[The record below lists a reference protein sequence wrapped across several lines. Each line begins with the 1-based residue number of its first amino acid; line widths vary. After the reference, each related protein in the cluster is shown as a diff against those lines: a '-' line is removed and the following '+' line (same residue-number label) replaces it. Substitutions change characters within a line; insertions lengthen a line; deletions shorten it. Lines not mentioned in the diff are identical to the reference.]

1 MKKPLLLIISIFFTI
16 LALIGCVKKM
26 EKVTTI
32 LSGRVIE
39 ESQSMPLNNVNVVV
53 TNGNQEYTNT
63 HTGVTGTF
71 KLDVTFDDLN
81 DNYYLYLDDGNH
93 NKRLDLKGVGKSSY
107 DYKDIALYKD
117 SGGGGGGSA
126 TTPTVTTTT
135 PTNVTSNTA
144 TCGGNVTSDGGATII
159 QRGICYSTSQNP
171 TTEDN
176 VVTSGTGTGSFTC
189 HITGLSINTKYYV
202 RAYAI
207 NSYGTSY
214 GSQKSFTTTSG
225 GGGVNTPSV
234 TTSSVS
240 NVTTY
245 SVTCGGNVTEDGGA
259 IVTARGVCWNT
270 SGNPT
275 ISNQHTTDGTGTGQF
290 TSTITGLS
298 ANTTY
303 YVKAYATNSA
313 GTSYGTQKTFTTSG
327 GGGSA
332 VEEFSEGFESG
343 MPSGWTILD
352 ANDDSWTWTLTSDI
366 PSTWTYYATTLLDW
380 YRTGSN
386 AICSGSYI
394 NGVGSLTPN
403 EYLITPLASIKNSSI
418 FSFWAAACDA
428 EYPED
433 HFGVAISTTT
443 PTASAFTMLQEWTLT
458 AKDGGYGGMASR
470 NGNGAK
476 TGTWYQYSVNLS
488 AYAGQN
494 VYIAI
499 RHFNCNDQYIM
510 CVDDVQLSK
519 NGSGGQTYSYS
530 FESNWENWT
539 TIDADGDGYAWKRF
553 YGSDGNIGHNNSI
566 YTMGSQSY
574 DNDNQLVL
582 YPDNYL
588 VSPQKYTITAGARI
602 SFYVCAQDANYAAE
616 HYGVAISTVTSPNA
630 SSFTT
635 IWEETLSAKTGKSE
649 IIRGNR
655 EQGTWYLKTIDL
667 NSYSGQT
674 IWIAIRHF
682 NCSDQFVLDIDDIT
696 IITGN

>member
-1 MKKPLLLIISIFFTI
+1 MNKRLILITSIFLTI
-16 LALIGCVKKM
+16 LALIGCVKKI

-144 TCGGNVTSDGGATII
+144 
-159 QRGICYSTSQNP
+159 
-171 TTEDN
+171 
-176 VVTSGTGTGSFTC
+176 
-189 HITGLSINTKYYV
+189 
-202 RAYAI
+202 
-207 NSYGTSY
+207 
-214 GSQKSFTTTSG
+214 
-225 GGGVNTPSV
+225 
-234 TTSSVS
+234 
-240 NVTTY
+240 
-245 SVTCGGNVTEDGGA
+245 TCGGNVTEDGGA

-418 FSFWAAACDA
+418 FSFWAAACDT

-519 NGSGGQTYSYS
+519 NGGGGGGQTYSYT
-530 FESNWENWT
+530 FESGLQNWT
-539 TIDADGDGYAWKRF
+539 SLDADGDGYGWVL
-553 YGSDGNIGHNNSI
+553 
-566 YTMGSQSY
+566 GSQIGGVYLESGTSLAGNGHGSSTDLVCSGSY
-574 DNDNQLVL
+574 TNYTSSAL

-602 SFYVCAQDANYAAE
+602 SFYVCAQDSEYPAE
-616 HYGVAISTVTSPNA
+616 HFGVAISTSSNPSS

-655 EQGTWYLKTIDL
+655 DQGTWYLKTIDL
-667 NSYSGQT
+667 SSYSGQT

-682 NCSDQFVLDIDDIT
+682 DCSDQFILDIDDIT

>member
-1 MKKPLLLIISIFFTI
+1 MNKRLILITSFFLTI
-16 LALIGCVKKM
+16 LTLIGCVKKF
-26 EKVTTI
+26 EKVTTV

-53 TNGNQEYTNT
+53 TNGYQEYTSI

-71 KLDVTFDDLN
+71 KLNVTFDDLN
-81 DNYYLYLDDGNH
+81 DSYYLFLDDGNH
-93 NKRLDLKGVGKSSY
+93 NKKLDLKGAGRALY

-117 SGGGGGGSA
+117 NGGNV
-126 TTPTVTTTT
+126 TTPTVTTAT
-135 PTNVTSNTA
+135 PTNISNNSA
-144 TCGGNVTSDGGATII
+144 TCGGNVTSNGGASII

-332 VEEFSEGFESG
+332 VEEFSESFESG
-343 MPSGWTILD
+343 
-352 ANDDSWTWTLTSDI
+352 I
-366 PSTWTYYATTLLDW
+366 PS
-380 YRTGSN
+380 N
-386 AICSGSYI
+386 
-394 NGVGSLTPN
+394 
-403 EYLITPLASIKNSSI
+403 
-418 FSFWAAACDA
+418 WA
-428 EYPED
+428 
-433 HFGVAISTTT
+433 
-443 PTASAFTMLQEWTLT
+443 
-458 AKDGGYGGMASR
+458 
-470 NGNGAK
+470 
-476 TGTWYQYSVNLS
+476 
-488 AYAGQN
+488 
-494 VYIAI
+494 
-499 RHFNCNDQYIM
+499 
-510 CVDDVQLSK
+510 
-519 NGSGGQTYSYS
+519 
-530 FESNWENWT
+530 
-539 TIDADGDGYAWKRF
+539 TIDADGDGNNWY
-553 YGSDGNIGHNNSI
+553 SLNPNNNTNNIPGHNGSLGHMTSASYNGSVLTPDNYLVTPLVKATNNSTFSFYACAQDNQWVEEHFGVFVSTNSQTNANSFVKIQEWTMTAKSSGITSIGRDGQTRDQGNWYQYTVSLGSYANQNI
-566 YTMGSQSY
+566 YVAIRHFNSSDMFRLNVDDVELSASGGGGGGQTYSYTFDSGLQNWTSLDADGDGYGWVLGSQTGGIYLVSGASLAGNGHGSSTDLVCSGSY
-574 DNDNQLVL
+574 TNYTSSAL

-602 SFYVCAQDANYAAE
+602 SFYVCAQDSEYPAE
-616 HYGVAISTVTSPNA
+616 HFGVAISTSSNPSS

-655 EQGTWYLKTIDL
+655 DQGTWYLKTIDL
-667 NSYSGQT
+667 SSYSGQT
-674 IWIAIRHF
+674 IWIAMRHF
-682 NCSDQFVLDIDDIT
+682 DCSDQFILDIDDIT